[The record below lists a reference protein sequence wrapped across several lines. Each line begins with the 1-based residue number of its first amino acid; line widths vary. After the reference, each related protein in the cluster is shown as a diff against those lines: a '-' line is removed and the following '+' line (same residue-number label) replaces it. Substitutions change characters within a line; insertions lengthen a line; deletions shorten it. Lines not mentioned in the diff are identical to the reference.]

1 MKALNGPG
9 KAGDANNNKDLF
21 LFLVAE
27 SNSLDLFP
35 FHGWFLAI
43 NIYRSPLN

>member
-1 MKALNGPG
+1 MAQEKQVMQITI
-9 KAGDANNNKDLF
+9 KIF
-21 LFLVAE
+21 FFLVAE